1 MKPEELK
8 LMSEGDGMACMAKAE
23 LREVLVGIERL
34 ESFKQAYMEWSD
46 KTEWVQ
52 DSVES
57 GELGKHRADAI
68 RIRFEQLKAENE
80 SLRKDAE
87 RYRWIKKE
95 SNLSDY
101 EDCYSLPMVHAWEY
115 KPGPEL
121 NEQFPSLDEAI
132 DHAISSPENP

>member
-1 MKPEELK
+1 M
-8 LMSEGDGMACMAKAE
+8 
-23 LREVLVGIERL
+23 
-34 ESFKQAYMEWSD
+34 
-46 KTEWVQ
+46 
-52 DSVES
+52 SVELS
-57 GELGKHRADAI
+57 GEYHKDVYRLLSEIEALRFVDARRDEYI
-68 RIRFEQLKAENE
+68 ASIKAENE
-80 SLRKDAE
+80 SLRADAE

-121 NEQFPSLDEAI
+121 NEQFESLDAAI

>member
-1 MKPEELK
+1 MNREKVIANLSAEVNR
-8 LMSEGDGMACMAKAE
+8 LMNAN
-23 LREVLVGIERL
+23 IRL
-34 ESFKQAYMEWSD
+34 EE
-46 KTEWVQ
+46 E
-52 DSVES
+52 
-57 GELGKHRADAI
+57 RADIWRRNRDTESSRDTKAAI
-68 RIRFEQLKAENE
+68 IAEIKAENE
-80 SLRKDAE
+80 SLRADAD

-121 NEQFPSLDEAI
+121 NEQFESLDAAI